1 MKKIKKTI
9 KNKLLNSDRGTLLFY
24 KIRTIR
30 EWLALTFIDDYT
42 YVTKEFKKRYGRE
55 IDLKNPQTISE
66 KLQWL
71 KLFYRNNNM
80 PICSDKY
87 EIRNFL
93 KKYGYDHLLN
103 EVITVLESD
112 KEIDQLD
119 IDSLPDKFV
128 VKATHG
134 SSWNLICTDKSELDW
149 KLWKKTFKKWLTL
162 NLYVFGREWNY
173 KELKPKILI
182 EKFIDHQPL
191 IDYKFMCFNGE
202 PKYLQINSE
211 DENEKYV
218 DFYDINW
225 QKLEIYKKTFPPTSY
240 ELEKPEN
247 FSEMKKIATDL
258 SEEFPFVRVDFYN
271 FKGRIIIGELTFFP
285 GGGMSPYYPETDK
298 YESLFG
304 SYLELPEP
312 NHNLELYSKI
322 QNS

>member
-128 VKATHG
+128 FKATHG

-271 FKGRIIIGELTFFP
+271 FKGRIIIGE
-285 GGGMSPYYPETDK
+285 
-298 YESLFG
+298 
-304 SYLELPEP
+304 
-312 NHNLELYSKI
+312 
-322 QNS
+322 